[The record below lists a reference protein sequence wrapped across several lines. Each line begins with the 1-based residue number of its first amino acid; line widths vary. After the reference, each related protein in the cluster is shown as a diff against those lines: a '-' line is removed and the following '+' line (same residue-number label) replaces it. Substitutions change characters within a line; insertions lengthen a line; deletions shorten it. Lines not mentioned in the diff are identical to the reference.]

1 MPSGLSSA
9 DPPVPGRPNS
19 LLSWRCSLR
28 GVIVDAAVYEN
39 GVRQPDP
46 FVLEG
51 ARELCSTD
59 GVFCWIGLYEPSEEE
74 FDEVRREF
82 GLHELAVEDA
92 VDAHQ
97 RPKLELYDETL
108 FVVLKPARYV
118 EDLEDIEL
126 GEILLFIDDDFI
138 VAVRHRPASELVRV
152 RRRLQG
158 IPEEMALGPSAVLHA
173 IMDRVVDDYL
183 AVLDALEIDIGEVEQ
198 QVFSHVETP
207 TERIYKLKREIIEFQ
222 HATQPL
228 VGPLE
233 HLAGGRFAAI
243 NPELREFFRDTL
255 DHLLRVVERVTADR
269 DLLTAVLEAN
279 LTQASVRQNEDMRK
293 ISAWVAI
300 AAVPTMLAG
309 LWGMNFQNMPELS
322 QGWGYPAALGFMGLV
337 SIWLYR
343 KFKKSGWL

>member
-1 MPSGLSSA
+1 M
-9 DPPVPGRPNS
+9 
-19 LLSWRCSLR
+19 
-28 GVIVDAAVYEN
+28 IVDAAVYES
-39 GVRQPDP
+39 GIRQPGP
-46 FVLEG
+46 FVLHG
-51 ARELCSTD
+51 ARELCSGD
-59 GVFCWIGLYEPSEEE
+59 GVFCWIGLYEPTEAE
-74 FDEVRREF
+74 FSEVREEF

-97 RPKLELYDETL
+97 RPKLEMYDETL

-126 GEILLFIDDDFI
+126 GEILLFVDDDFI

-152 RRRLQG
+152 RQRLEAV
-158 IPEEMALGPSAVLHA
+158 PDEMALGPSAVLHA
-173 IMDRVVDDYL
+173 VVDRVVDDYL
-183 AVLDALEIDIGEVEQ
+183 SVLDALESDISEVEQ

-233 HLAGGRFAAI
+233 RLAGGRFAAI

-309 LWGMNFQNMPELS
+309 LWGMNFQNMPELT
-322 QGWGYPAALGFMGLV
+322 QGWGYPAALGLMAVV